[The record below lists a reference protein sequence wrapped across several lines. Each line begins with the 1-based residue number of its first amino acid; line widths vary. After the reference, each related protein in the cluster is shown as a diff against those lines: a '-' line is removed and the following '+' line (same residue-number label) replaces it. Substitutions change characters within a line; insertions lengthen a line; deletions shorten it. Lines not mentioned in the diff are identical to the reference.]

1 MRNYNLTPLLRA
13 TVGFDR
19 MFNMLDTATRLD
31 QGAPSYPPYNIEKI
45 GDDSYHI
52 VMAVAGFAEADLEV
66 TAKENS
72 LVVIGKKDKV
82 PGSQTRTSATERYL
96 HRGIATR
103 AFERRFDLADHIRV
117 TGAHSGARARGR
129 ALGGARLRP
138 RREFARAPRGCSPES
153 AQGSCFYDRRRR
165 ERSGPRPPPLPRR
178 P

>member
-1 MRNYNLTPLLRA
+1 MRNYDLTPLLRA

-45 GDDSYHI
+45 GEDSYHI
-52 VMAVAGFAEADLEV
+52 VMAVAGFAEADLDV

-72 LVVIGKKDKV
+72 LVVTGKKDSA
-82 PGSQTRTSATERYL
+82 PETPATERYL

-117 TGAHSGARARGR
+117 TGARLENGLLHIELVRELPEAMKPRNIAIASTARKPAKVIEDK
-129 ALGGARLRP
+129 AA
-138 RREFARAPRGCSPES
+138 
-153 AQGSCFYDRRRR
+153 
-165 ERSGPRPPPLPRR
+165 
-178 P
+178 

>member
-1 MRNYNLTPLLRA
+1 MRNYDLTPLLRA

-45 GDDSYHI
+45 GEDSYHI

-72 LVVIGKKDKV
+72 LVIIGRKDKA
-82 PGSQTRTSATERYL
+82 PGTPTGAQTGAQTGATERYL

-117 TGAHSGARARGR
+117 TGA
-129 ALGGARLRP
+129 RLENGLLHIELLRELPEAMKP
-138 RREFARAPRGCSPES
+138 RNIAIES
-153 AQGSCFYDRRRR
+153 TAGQPAKVIEDKAA
-165 ERSGPRPPPLPRR
+165 
-178 P
+178 